1 MYAISVAILSQGCSL
16 VKVVSAKM
24 TALEDALALLGLQL
38 PFTSSQLRKQ
48 YHRYA
53 KIFHPDKEGGDVKKM
68 QRIVAANE
76 FLQMFAENDPMTV
89 GDTDQWQD
97 YYPPSPGPSA
107 TDILEAIMHGK
118 EFLEALHRTPKSSQH
133 RGPAMQLW
141 HSIHQASNNL
151 LLKDLLQFGAQSV
164 WMLADYLSGP
174 HVGDPSTQSWTGLGY
189 KYLSFQGFDV
199 DGMRIIDYGNKE
211 YHALLQFWALAQ
223 PTIHVALNRLRCRWP
238 TLMDLWL
245 PSPKSAKNIE
255 RLADVMEI
263 IMGATRAEPWFHE
276 LYTQDQ
282 YRHKLP
288 ALFLLLT
295 TLCKIIQSL
304 SARLK
309 TGYLKHK
316 NQIVPKFEH
325 LQSLE
330 FSCKWRN
337 NYYAWG
343 LLLFGLVHSSGR
355 MPSVMSPSP

>member
-1 MYAISVAILSQGCSL
+1 MYMYTISVAILSQGCSL

-24 TALEDALALLGLQL
+24 TALEDALALLGLHL

-53 KIFHPDKEGGDVKKM
+53 VIFHPDKGGDVQKM
-68 QRIVAANE
+68 QRIVAAKE
-76 FLQMFAENDPMTV
+76 FLERFAENAPMTF
-89 GDTDQWQD
+89 GDTDQWQEC
-97 YYPPSPGPSA
+97 YPPSPRPSFF
-107 TDILEAIMHGK
+107 DIQEAIMHGK
-118 EFLEALHRTPKSSQH
+118 EFLEALESTPKSSQH

-141 HSIHQASNNL
+141 HCIHNASNNPLLNDL
-151 LLKDLLQFGAQSV
+151 LLFGAQCV
-164 WMLADYLSGP
+164 WMLADYGNP
-174 HVGDPSTQSWTGLGY
+174 GDPSTQSWTSCGY
-189 KYLSFQGFDV
+189 KYLSLQGFDV
-199 DGMRIIDYGNKE
+199 DGLKIIDYGNKE
-211 YHALLQFWALAQ
+211 YHALLQYSALAK
-223 PTIHVALNRLRCRWP
+223 PTINVALNRLRSRWP
-238 TLMDLWL
+238 KLMDLWEA
-245 PSPKSAKNIE
+245 PKSGKHIE

-263 IMGATRAEPWFHE
+263 IMGATRAEPWFHK

-282 YRHKLP
+282 YRHRLP
-288 ALFLLLT
+288 ELFLLLT

-316 NQIVPKFEH
+316 RQRVPKFDH

-343 LLLFGLVHSSGR
+343 LLLFGLLTASRR
-355 MPSVMSPSP
+355 MP